1 MYGIYFLCKL
11 LIINNIY
18 EAIWIQLN
26 ILSKF
31 ENRGINALMEKQYL
45 FW

>member
-31 ENRGINALMEKQYL
+31 GNRGINALMEKQYL